1 MSSLNKVSSFNNFHI
16 CLLSHLRVKFDGQ
29 SGLDD
34 SARHIPVSIQLGLS
48 LCTDRNSPVKATSK
62 CWHVLWQA
70 KASELFRNIKLCDEP
85 LLSTLRLQLRTDWTL
100 PRIKLRKTGNS
111 TKHSK
116 LSQLRTTLRVQSA
129 ALKKIEAQAT
139 CTNYQLQINYES
151 YSIQIEKPIENHP
164 HLRKLPGGLQ
174 C

>member
-16 CLLSHLRVKFDGQ
+16 CLLSHLRVKFEGR

-34 SARHIPVSIQLGLS
+34 SVRHIPVSMQLCLS

-62 CWHVLWQA
+62 CWHVLRQA
-70 KASELFRNIKLCDEP
+70 KTSELFRNIKLCDEP

-100 PRIKLRKTGNS
+100 PRITLRKTGNS

-116 LSQLRTTLRVQSA
+116 LSTQNNFESAKRRTQENCSA
-129 ALKKIEAQAT
+129 GDL
-139 CTNYQLQINYES
+139 
-151 YSIQIEKPIENHP
+151 H
-164 HLRKLPGGLQ
+164 KLSTSNKL
-174 C
+174 